1 MIELQDQGICDTAVL
16 ARSLS
21 EPLEHQQR
29 VTFIGRAPP
38 RCNRATDCCTA
49 FEMRH
54 SFERGAT
61 LMAIRTQHF
70 TLRYLD
76 LDSSRRCATSDEV
89 GDIRRLDPRVKVI
102 ELEHQNV
109 ALATLRAGVAGQE
122 LVYQIGSGSLQA
134 RLLRLFRSNYAV
146 RLAR

>member
-1 MIELQDQGICDTAVL
+1 
-16 ARSLS
+16 
-21 EPLEHQQR
+21 
-29 VTFIGRAPP
+29 
-38 RCNRATDCCTA
+38 
-49 FEMRH
+49 MRH

-70 TLRYLD
+70 TLRHLD

-109 ALATLRAGVAGQE
+109 GLATVSAWVAGQE
-122 LVYQIGSGSLQA
+122 LVHQIGSGSLQA
-134 RLLRLFRSNYAV
+134 RLVASVPLQIPCSVGPVVTPRGLSTTHFALQVPLLRERILK
-146 RLAR
+146 